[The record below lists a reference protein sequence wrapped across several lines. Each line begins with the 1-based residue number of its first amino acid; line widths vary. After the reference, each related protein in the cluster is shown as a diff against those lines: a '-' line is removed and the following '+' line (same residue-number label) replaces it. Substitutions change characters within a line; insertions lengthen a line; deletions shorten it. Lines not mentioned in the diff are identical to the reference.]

1 MTTFSCSTLDSQ
13 ERPISARCAASA
25 LNIAS
30 HLPRLAATQPDRPAV
45 VFSRRR
51 GAVLSYESLTFAELE
66 ALSNRY
72 ANGLT
77 AAGIGRNHRV
87 LLMVRPGFEFVGL
100 VFALFKMG
108 AAPVMID
115 PGMGVNRLLD
125 CIRTV
130 DLHAFVGV
138 PLAHA
143 VRVLRPRP
151 FRGVKTFVTVGRRW
165 FWGGPTLDQL
175 SCDASDRFS
184 IADTA
189 SDETAAILFT
199 SGSTGPAKG
208 VVYEHGMFDA
218 QVRMIQSQY
227 GIEPGE
233 IDLPTFPLFALFSV
247 AMGMTIVLPDMD
259 PSHPAR
265 VNPAQIV
272 AAIRDQKVT
281 NTFGSPAVWR
291 RVAAYCVE
299 RGIKLPTLRR
309 ILIAGAPVPRA
320 VIEQLHSVLSPDA
333 DVHTPYGATESLPVS
348 TISGREILVAGAN
361 TPSPFQGEGRGKG
374 PRRSLSESPPLTLP
388 SPLEGRGVLRSRVA
402 DTLADAGVVAATLHG
417 AGTCVGRPLPGV
429 EVRLIRITDDPI
441 AEMSDDLV
449 VPGGEFGEICVRGA
463 AVTTEYFGL
472 PQANATAKI
481 RDGDTIWHRMGD
493 IGYCD
498 AEGRL
503 WFCGRK
509 SHRVTTR
516 DSTLFTECVEPIFN
530 EHPDVA
536 RCALVGV
543 GSPGRQT
550 PVLVVEPKPG
560 RFPRARRIREFTAEL
575 LDLARTANATA
586 PGASAT
592 GSISTATVMERS
604 TTTGAVAPGPSEP
617 GAQATGPASPP
628 TKGGLRGV
636 AVPLRGFVVPMKS
649 GWLRGSLDQS
659 AIDNRQYEAIPRQ
672 SWSGQ
677 AMGILFHHSLP
688 VDVRHNA
695 KINRELLA
703 VWAARKLR

>member
-72 ANGLT
+72 ANGLA

-100 VFALFKMG
+100 VFALFKLG

-130 DLHAFVGV
+130 DLHAFIGV

-247 AMGMTIVLPDMD
+247 AMGMTIVLPNMD

-348 TISGREILVAGAN
+348 TISGREILGDGAN
-361 TPSPFQGEGRGKG
+361 TPSP
-374 PRRSLSESPPLTLP
+374 LD
-388 SPLEGRGVLRSRVA
+388 GRGVLRSRVA

-449 VPGGEFGEICVRGA
+449 VPDGEFGEICVRGP
-463 AVTTEYFGL
+463 AVTREYFGL
-472 PQANATAKI
+472 PRADATAKI

-493 IGYCD
+493 IGYRD

-516 DSTLFTECVEPIFN
+516 DGTLFTECVELIFN

-543 GSPGRQT
+543 GPPGRQT
-550 PVLVVEPKPG
+550 PVLIVEPKPG
-560 RFPRARRIREFTAEL
+560 RFPRARRVSSFVDEL
-575 LDLARTANATA
+575 LDLAWTANAA
-586 PGASAT
+586 EPGASAT
-592 GSISTATVMERS
+592 GPISTATVMERS
-604 TTTGAVAPGPSEP
+604 TAHGASATDPSEPGAITRGPSEP
-617 GAQATGPASPP
+617 GAAPLYAKRQGQATSPASPLTKERLQNASP
-628 TKGGLRGV
+628 LTKGGLRGV
-636 AVPLRGFVVPMKS
+636 AVPLRGFVAPMKS
-649 GWLRGSLDQS
+649 GWLRGSFDQL
-659 AIDNRQYEAIPRQ
+659 A
-672 SWSGQ
+672 
-677 AMGILFHHSLP
+677 ILFHRSLP

-703 VWAARKLR
+703 AWAARKLR

>member
-1 MTTFSCSTLDSQ
+1 MNVVSHSTPEAV
-13 ERPISARCAASA
+13 ERTEVTSGLAPG

-30 HLPRLAATQPDRPAV
+30 HLPRMAAAAPQQRAV
-45 VFSRRR
+45 VVSRRR
-51 GAVLSYESLTFAELE
+51 GARLHYASLTFAELE

-87 LLMVRPGFEFVGL
+87 LLMVRQGFDFVAL

-108 AAPVMID
+108 AVPVMID

-125 CIRTV
+125 CVRTV
-130 DLHAFVGV
+130 DLDALVGI
-138 PLAHA
+138 PLAQA
-143 VRVLRPRP
+143 VRVLRPGP
-151 FRGVKTFVTVGRRW
+151 FRTIEYGRFITVGRRW
-165 FWGGPTLDQL
+165 FWGGPTLDEL
-175 SCDASDRFS
+175 SHEASDRFT

-189 SDETAAILFT
+189 ADETAAILFT

-218 QVRMIQSQY
+218 QVRMIQSCY

-265 VNPAQIV
+265 VRPANIV
-272 AAIRDQKVT
+272 AAIHDQKVT

-299 RGIKLPTLRR
+299 REIKLPTLRR

-320 VIEQLHSVLSPDA
+320 VIEQLHLVLSSDA

-361 TPSPFQGEGRGKG
+361 A
-374 PRRSLSESPPLTLP
+374 P
-388 SPLEGRGVLRSRVA
+388 SPLEGRGLPE
-402 DTLADAGVVAATLHG
+402 DATGATVMATRFG

-429 EVRLIRITDDPI
+429 EVRLIRISDDPI

-449 VPGGEFGEICVRGA
+449 VLDGEFGEICVRGP
-463 AVTTEYFGL
+463 AVTREYFGL
-472 PQANATAKI
+472 PQADATAKI

-493 IGYCD
+493 IGCRD

-516 DSTLFTECVEPIFN
+516 DGTLFTECVEPIFN
-530 EHPDVA
+530 EHPDVS

-543 GSPGRQT
+543 GPPGRQT
-550 PVLVVEPKPG
+550 PVLIVEPKPG
-560 RFPRARRIREFTAEL
+560 RFPRARRVSSFVDEL
-575 LDLARTANATA
+575 LDLARTANAA
-586 PGASAT
+586 EPGASAT
-592 GSISTATVMERS
+592 GPISTATVMERS
-604 TTTGAVAPGPSEP
+604 TAPGASAAGPSEP
-617 GAQATGPASPP
+617 GAQATGPASRLTKEELQNASPL
-628 TKGGLRGV
+628 TKGGHRGV
-636 AVPLRGFVVPMKS
+636 AVPLRGFVAEPALEE
-649 GWLRGSLDQS
+649 WLRGSLDQS
-659 AIDNRQYEAIPRQ
+659 TIANRQL
-672 SWSGQ
+672 
-677 AMGILFHHSLP
+677 GILFHRSLP
-688 VDVRHNA
+688 VDIRHNA
-695 KINRELLA
+695 KINRERLA
-703 VWAARKLR
+703 VWATRQYRDSHGAVNRTRSDRRKWR